1 MKPKKPAAPDRK
13 IQDMQQRQTAAGVQL
28 AELQAQIE
36 LALQTFATGAGSQ
49 KESAGAQ
56 ASASSST

>member
-13 IQDMQQRQTAAGVQL
+13 LVEMRQRQSAAGAQL

-36 LALQTFATGAGSQ
+36 LALQAFGAGNDGRKLSNGQ
-49 KESAGAQ
+49 LPHRSG
-56 ASASSST
+56 